1 MDGDFAIALP
11 IDIRELPPVLIDRD
25 AHTVRAAALCCRF

>member
-11 IDIRELPPVLIDRD
+11 IDISELPPILVDRD
-25 AHTVRAAALCCRF
+25 AHTVRAAAVCWRF